1 MPRVHFVNVFPG
13 DCTII
18 EHASNRVTMIDI
30 CDGNAETTQKAIFSE
45 AIKSAD
51 RVRGNFRMCNHN
63 TNPIDYCSAIGIK
76 RVFRFI
82 LTHPDMDHMDG
93 FNRLVDEIGL
103 DNFWDSGA
111 RRDKPSF
118 NNNSQYIE
126 EDWDRYAK
134 VRDGKEGGVTV
145 VSPLAGDRFS
155 FANKDDNNGA
165 GDALH
170 ILAPTKELL
179 EDPDLED
186 DVNEGSY
193 VVLYQSAGGKILLCG
208 DAHDSAFEHIAANYA
223 SDVAGT
229 AVMLAPHHGRDS
241 GRSYEFLDLV
251 KPKLT
256 IIGCAPCQHIDYAQ
270 WSRRGLDI
278 LTSNQAGNIVLDIE
292 SGNIDVYIENKV
304 FAEATLGRS
313 PTLTNNL
320 GYYWIRR
327 IPN

>member
-1 MPRVHFVNVFPG
+1 
-13 DCTII
+13 
-18 EHASNRVTMIDI
+18 MIDI
-30 CDGNAETTQKAIFSE
+30 CDGNKETTQKAIFSE
-45 AIKSAD
+45 AIKSAE
-51 RVRGNFRMCNHN
+51 RVRGNFGMCNYN
-63 TNPIDYCSAIGIK
+63 TNPIDYCSAVGIEK
-76 RVFRFI
+76 VFRFI

-93 FNRLVDEIGL
+93 FNRLLDEIGL
-103 DNFWDSGA
+103 NNFWDSGA

-118 NNNSQYIE
+118 NNSSQYIE
-126 EDWDRYAK
+126 EDWDRYVK
-134 VRDGKEGGVTV
+134 VRDGREAGVTV
-145 VSPLAGDRFS
+145 VSPLAGDKFS
-155 FANKDDNNGA
+155 FANKDENNGT
-165 GDALH
+165 GDALY

-193 VVLYQSAGGKILLCG
+193 VILYQSAGGKILLCG
-208 DAHDSAFEHIAANYA
+208 DAHDAAFEHIATTYA
-223 SDVAGT
+223 ADVAGT

-256 IIGCAPCQHIDYAQ
+256 IIGCAPSQHIDYAQ

-292 SGNIDVYIENKV
+292 SGHIDVYIENSV
-304 FAEATLGRS
+304 FAEATLGH
-313 PTLTNNL
+313 PPVLTNNL

-327 IPN
+327 ISN